1 MTTLF
6 FLEPLA
12 GLGTMFG
19 LIALPVFTLMILL
32 VTAKL
37 YALNGNKL
45 AAISGI
51 CLSILSLGLSI
62 WSCTN
67 VHFVLPCLLLELS
80 VIQFLKI
87 KTGWKAGA

>member
-1 MTTLF
+1 MLF
-6 FLEPLA
+6 FLGSLA

-19 LIALPVFTLMILL
+19 LVALPVFSLMILL

-45 AAISGI
+45 AVISGI
-51 CLSILSLGLSI
+51 CLAILSFGLSA
-62 WSCTN
+62 WSYTN

>member
-1 MTTLF
+1 MSMLF
-6 FLEPLA
+6 CLA

-19 LIALPVFTLMILL
+19 MIALPVFSLMILL

-37 YALNGNKL
+37 YVLNGNKL
-45 AAISGI
+45 AAIIGI
-51 CLSILSLGLSI
+51 CLSILSFGLSA
-62 WSCTN
+62 WSYTN
-67 VHFVLPCLLLELS
+67 IHFVLPCLLLELS

>member
-1 MTTLF
+1 MSMLF
-6 FLEPLA
+6 CLA

-19 LIALPVFTLMILL
+19 LIALPAYALMILL

-45 AAISGI
+45 AVISGI
-51 CLSILSLGLSI
+51 CLSTLSFGLSA
-62 WSCTN
+62 WSYTN
-67 VHFVLPCLLLELS
+67 VHLVLPCLLFELS

>member
-1 MTTLF
+1 MLF
-6 FLEPLA
+6 FLESLA
-12 GLGTMFG
+12 GLGTMLG
-19 LIALPVFTLMILL
+19 LIALPVYALIILL
-32 VTAKL
+32 VTAKS

-51 CLSILSLGLSI
+51 CLAILSLGFSL
-62 WSCTN
+62 WSFTK
-67 VHFVLPCLLLELS
+67 VYFVLPCLLLELS

>member
-1 MTTLF
+1 MLF
-6 FLEPLA
+6 FLGSLA

-19 LIALPVFTLMILL
+19 MIALPVFSIMILL
-32 VTAKL
+32 VTVKL
-37 YALNGNKL
+37 YSLNGNKL
-45 AAISGI
+45 ATISGI
-51 CLSILSLGLSI
+51 CLSILSFGLSI
-62 WSCTN
+62 WACTN